1 MLERMSMRETTDF
14 RYLLEYEEVKGLIIE
29 RAHQLYLQRGAAPG
43 RDWDDWLQA
52 ENDILKLA
60 PFIDCALKAYG
71 TSAISLDIDNLAIP
85 KVDRHQEFL

>member
-29 RAHQLYLQRGAAPG
+29 RAHQLYLQRGAEPG

-52 ENDILKLA
+52 
-60 PFIDCALKAYG
+60 
-71 TSAISLDIDNLAIP
+71 
-85 KVDRHQEFL
+85 